1 MMKWQPF
8 WDWVVFAKD
17 FDGKA
22 YGGIDGIRDDAPE
35 EMKKQF
41 WDWVAF
47 MKECDANGIS
57 P

>member
-1 MMKWQPF
+1 MRWQPF
-8 WDWVVFAKD
+8 WDWIIFAD
-17 FDGKA
+17 DLNGKV

-35 EMKKQF
+35 DMKKQF